1 MIEIENISKSYSNTR
16 ALRKITT
23 SIRKGELVAFLG
35 PNGSGKTTMIKIIL
49 GLVKPTKGSIAI
61 DGDRITNDWFYR
73 SKIGYMSQIA
83 NFPENLTA
91 DELFNM
97 VISIRRQ
104 EPVFKQ
110 DLIERFKLSDSLN
123 KPLKA
128 LSGGTKQKV
137 NAVMALMFDV
147 PILILDE
154 PTVGLDPESARIFKH
169 FVLEQNKLG
178 KTIIFSSHVMYDIEE
193 LSQKV
198 FILQDGY
205 MIYNG
210 TLEELKLQ
218 TNANGIEEALV
229 EITKRSQ
236 IS

>member
-1 MIEIENISKSYSNTR
+1 MIEIENISKTYSNTR
-16 ALRKITT
+16 ALRKI
-23 SIRKGELVAFLG
+23 SITISLGELVAFLG

-61 DGDRITNDWFYR
+61 DGDKITNDWIYR
-73 SKIGYMSQIA
+73 NKIGYMSQIA

-91 DELFNM
+91 EELFNM
-97 VISIRRQ
+97 VIRIRRQ
-104 EPVFKQ
+104 EPVYKD
-110 DLIERFKLSDSLN
+110 DLIERFRLSDFLN

-169 FVLEQNKLG
+169 FILEQNKSG

-198 FILQDGY
+198 FVLQDGY

-210 TLEELKLQ
+210 SLEELKSE
-218 TNANGIEEALV
+218 TDAKGIEEALV
-229 EITKRSQ
+229 EITKRSK
-236 IS
+236 IN

>member
-16 ALRKITT
+16 ALRKIST
-23 SIRKGELVAFLG
+23 SIGQGELVAFLG
-35 PNGSGKTTMIKIIL
+35 PNGSGKTTMIKILL

-61 DGDRITNDWFYR
+61 DGDKITNEWIYR
-73 SKIGYMSQIA
+73 NKIGYMSQIA

-110 DLIERFKLSDSLN
+110 DLIERFRLADFLN

-169 FVLEQNKLG
+169 FIIEQNKLG

-205 MIYNG
+205 MIYDG
-210 TLEELKLQ
+210 TLEELKSQ
-218 TNANGIEEALV
+218 TEAKGIEEALV
-229 EITKRSQ
+229 EITKRSN